1 MHRSCIKITAL
12 SAAVRSRQ
20 IDTEVLETAPEPENT
35 EKQQFL
41 KFNSFNKALFKKTAI
56 VYTCVKDQEKDF

>member
-41 KFNSFNKALFKKTAI
+41 KFNSFNKALFKK
-56 VYTCVKDQEKDF
+56 KLP